1 MGMLTFGDGY
11 WVHSDELFGYSFIMM
26 HNPSTGATVLIAYNY
41 QKKDN
46 LPDNFYRKIVKLLK

>member
-1 MGMLTFGDGY
+1 MLTFGDGY